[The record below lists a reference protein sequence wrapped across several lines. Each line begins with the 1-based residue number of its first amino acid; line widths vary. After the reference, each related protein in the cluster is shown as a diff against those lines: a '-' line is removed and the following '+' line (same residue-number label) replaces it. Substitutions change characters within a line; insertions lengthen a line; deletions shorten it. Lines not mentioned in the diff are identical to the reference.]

1 MTMEEGKKG
10 KKKPPMVIENPV
22 SDEEITRDEAPMVER
37 ENPAVTPN
45 GGGQHISKKDEDN
58 GWVVPMDDLSKEE
71 RDQAEVE
78 NTKL

>member
-1 MTMEEGKKG
+1 MTGKKV
-10 KKKPPMVIENPV
+10 PLVMENPV
-22 SDEEITRDEAPMVER
+22 PDEEITKDEVPMVER

-58 GWVVPMDDLSKEE
+58 GWVVPLDELSKAE

-78 NTKL
+78 NTKF